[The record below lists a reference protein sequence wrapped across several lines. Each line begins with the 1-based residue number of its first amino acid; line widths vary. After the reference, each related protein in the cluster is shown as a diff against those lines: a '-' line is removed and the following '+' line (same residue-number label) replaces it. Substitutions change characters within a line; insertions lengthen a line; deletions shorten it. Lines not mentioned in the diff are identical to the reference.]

1 MEISARA
8 AFSSEKIEQR
18 NMQKRFYNKT
28 ALVTGAGS
36 GIGRS
41 AALAF
46 AKEGANV
53 LVSDINPQGGEETVQ
68 MIRKSGGEAHFVQCD
83 VSQSVQVEKLI
94 KTAVDKFDRLDYAVN
109 NAGVS
114 MRPASTVEIDE
125 AEWDRVININL
136 KSVWLCM
143 KYEIP
148 NMQKIG
154 GGSIINISSLAGIR
168 GKEGTLAYTASKH
181 GVIGMTKTAALEYAK
196 EGIRINAIC
205 PGLTDS
211 GMTAGLDNYP
221 DLAQQLIAQ
230 IPMGRMGQSQNIAD
244 AVVWLCDNTAS
255 FITGHVLV
263 IDGGQTIR

>member
-1 MEISARA
+1 MS
-8 AFSSEKIEQR
+8 
-18 NMQKRFYNKT
+18 KRFHNKT
-28 ALVTGAGS
+28 AMVTGAGS
-36 GIGRS
+36 GIGRFS
-41 AALAF
+41 ALTFAL
-46 AKEGANV
+46 EGANV
-53 LVSDINPQGGEETVQ
+53 IVSDIDVQGGEETVQ
-68 MIRKSGGEAHFVQCD
+68 MIQESSGKAHFFQCD
-83 VSQSVQVEKLI
+83 VSQPAQVEGLI
-94 KTAVDKFDRLDYAVN
+94 KTTIDTFGRLDFAVN

-125 AEWDRVININL
+125 AEWDRVISINL

-148 NMQKIG
+148 QMQKTG
-154 GGSIINISSLAGIR
+154 GGVVINVSSLAGFR

-196 EGIRINAIC
+196 EGIRINAVC
-205 PGLTDS
+205 PGLTES
-211 GMTAGLDNYP
+211 GMTAGLEHHP

-230 IPMGRMGQSQNIAD
+230 IPMGHIGQSQNIAD

>member
-1 MEISARA
+1 
-8 AFSSEKIEQR
+8 
-18 NMQKRFYNKT
+18 MQKRFHNKT

-36 GIGRS
+36 GIGRAS
-41 AALAF
+41 ALAF
-46 AKEGANV
+46 AQEGANV

-68 MIRKSGGEAHFVQCD
+68 MIRESMGEAHFVQCD
-83 VSQSVQVEKLI
+83 VSQAAQVEKLI
-94 KTAVDKFDRLDYAVN
+94 KTAVDKFSRLDYAVN

-114 MRPASTVEIDE
+114 MRPAATVEIDE

-148 NMQKIG
+148 QMQKIG
-154 GGSIINISSLAGIR
+154 GGTIINISSLGGIR

-205 PGLTDS
+205 PGLTES

-221 DLAQQLIAQ
+221 DLAQQLITQ
-230 IPMGRMGQSQNIAD
+230 IPMGHMGQSQNIAD